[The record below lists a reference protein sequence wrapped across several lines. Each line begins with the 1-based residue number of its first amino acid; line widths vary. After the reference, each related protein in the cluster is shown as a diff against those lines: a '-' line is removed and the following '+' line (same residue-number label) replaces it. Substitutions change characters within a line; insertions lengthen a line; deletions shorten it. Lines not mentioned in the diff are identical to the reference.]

1 MTVAPATTTVDPS
14 VLAAEARPHAG
25 NVVRDAMTMTWRNL
39 LRLTRNP
46 ELIVFS
52 TVQPVIFVLMFVYVF
67 GGAITIPGGIPY
79 VDFLMAGVWVQSVTF
94 GALNTGVGLAEDLQ
108 AGLIERFRSLPM
120 ARSAVLVGRTS
131 ADLVRNV
138 FVVIVMTAVG
148 FLVGFNYHTS
158 ALALI
163 AAMTIVLFF
172 SYALSW
178 LSALLGLMA
187 PNAETAQAAF
197 FPIVAVLVFAS
208 AAFVPVST
216 MPGWL
221 QAFASHQPV
230 TAVINAVRVLTIGGP
245 TAGKVVSALAWIVA
259 IIAVFAPLS
268 IRRYRKVA

>member
-1 MTVAPATTTVDPS
+1 MTVTTNLTTVDPA
-14 VLAAEARPHAG
+14 VLAGEARPRFVD
-25 NVVRDAMTMTWRNL
+25 VVRDARTMTWRNL

-52 TVQPVIFVLMFVYVF
+52 TVQPIIFVLMFVYVF
-67 GGAITIPGGIPY
+67 GGAIKIPGGIPY

-120 ARSAVLVGRTS
+120 ARSAVLVGRTT

-138 FVVIVMTAVG
+138 FVVIVMTVVG
-148 FLVGFNYHTS
+148 FLVGFDYHTS
-158 ALALI
+158 FLALV
-163 AAMTIVLFF
+163 AAMLLVLFF

-245 TAGKVVSALAWIVA
+245 TAGKVVSAILWILA

-268 IRRYRKVA
+268 IRRYRKVS